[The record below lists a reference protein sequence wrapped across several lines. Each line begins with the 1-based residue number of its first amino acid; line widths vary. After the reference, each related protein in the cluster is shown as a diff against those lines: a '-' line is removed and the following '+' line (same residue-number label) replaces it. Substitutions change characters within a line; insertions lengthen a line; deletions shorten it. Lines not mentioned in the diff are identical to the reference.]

1 MGSSK
6 QSLVRVKITT
16 LKNQVLSANF

>member
-6 QSLVRVKITT
+6 QSLEERYQKIS
-16 LKNQVLSANF
+16 KPSGKM